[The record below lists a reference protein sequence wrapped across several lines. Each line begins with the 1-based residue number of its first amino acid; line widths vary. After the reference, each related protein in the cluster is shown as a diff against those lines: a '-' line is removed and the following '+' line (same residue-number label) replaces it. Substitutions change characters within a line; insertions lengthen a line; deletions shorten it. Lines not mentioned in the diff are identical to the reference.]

1 MIPVTAAGGV
11 IFRIVSKRTEVLLI
25 RRNGLWDLPKGK
37 LEPGESVAGC
47 AVREVS
53 EELGIA
59 PPMVACSLEATWHA
73 YVMEGESI
81 GKTTHWFLMVSN
93 AASFVPQS
101 EEFIEEV
108 RWVGLDDATSIV
120 AFDNL
125 KIVLE
130 RTQVVLDAVIT

>member
-11 IFRIVSKRTEVLLI
+11 IFRIVSKKTEVLLI